1 MVKKTSLLIIILFS
15 LPLLGIIP
23 FSNPIPVSG
32 SAFLGLNPG
41 TQAEY
46 PPSLFEFA
54 SEITSNPS
62 SSSFSGIY
70 VENLLADRIV
80 QQPIGNPG
88 YVSDEEDTVTQ
99 FDMASQFS
107 TIGILAH
114 NTHAGAAFF
123 DLQTSDLIY
132 LVTSTGEVQAFRV
145 VEKQKYQAINPTDP
159 YSEFSDLNDPSS
171 LVSAQTLFLR
181 TYGRG
186 GVLILQTCIENSGD
200 PSWGRLF
207 VIAEP
212 ITIFSNSSTRIMKMW
227 DYLYRFSTNAQ
238 IK

>member
-1 MVKKTSLLIIILFS
+1 MIKKIALLIITLFS

-23 FSNPIPVSG
+23 FSIPIPVSG
-32 SAFLGLNPG
+32 SAVFGLNPD
-41 TQAEY
+41 TQADY

-54 SEITSNPS
+54 SEITSNSS

-70 VENLLADRIV
+70 VENILADRIV
-80 QQPIGNPG
+80 QQPVGNPG
-88 YVSDEEDTVTQ
+88 FVSDEEDTVTQ
-99 FDMASQFS
+99 FDMASQFN

-132 LVTSTGEVQAFRV
+132 LVASTGEVQAFRV
-145 VEKQKYQAINPTDP
+145 VEILKYQAINPNDP
-159 YSEFSDLNDPSS
+159 YSEFSDLIDPSS
-171 LVSAQTLFLR
+171 LVSAQTLFLK

-186 GVLILQTCIENSGD
+186 GVLVLQTCIESNGN

-212 ITIFSNSSTRIMKMW
+212 ITISPSSLSHTMKMW
-227 DYLYRFSTNAQ
+227 KYLY
-238 IK
+238 